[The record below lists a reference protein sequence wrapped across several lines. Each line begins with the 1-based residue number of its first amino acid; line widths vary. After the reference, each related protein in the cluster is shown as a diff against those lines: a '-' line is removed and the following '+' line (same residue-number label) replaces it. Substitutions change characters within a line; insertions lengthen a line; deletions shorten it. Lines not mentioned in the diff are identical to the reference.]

1 MRGGFYYP
9 GSVPVSVTYQAY
21 NHSCTSSYIPT
32 APGYA
37 VMQTAE
43 WKQPRINPPLLV
55 NVSAHTYISH
65 FRHPRRRHAP
75 TFRKMQRDT
84 LNHTK

>member
-9 GSVPVSVTYQAY
+9 VSVPVSVTYQAY
-21 NHSCTSSYIPT
+21 NHSCTPSYVPT

-43 WKQPRINPPLLV
+43 WKQPRINPPLPMSMCQLILIFL
-55 NVSAHTYISH
+55 ISGTQEEDMPQH
-65 FRHPRRRHAP
+65 SEECREIH
-75 TFRKMQRDT
+75 
-84 LNHTK
+84 